1 MDSNGDALEKKS
13 ITRSSTEEAGVS
25 TKKSWWADLM
35 SESDQL
41 DDMHFGNKMVLL
53 MDILKECALIGDKVR
68 SCQSRKMILKSP
80 FLILYF

>member
-1 MDSNGDALEKKS
+1 M
-13 ITRSSTEEAGVS
+13 S

-68 SCQSRKMILKSP
+68 SC
-80 FLILYF
+80 